1 MRVLASLAAAA
12 AVVALAPAAA
22 QDSPV
27 GDFDR
32 AVTDVLGEDARLIVG
47 GGLGV
52 ISQPYLGA
60 DDIRYVP
67 EPLIIYQNERFE
79 FIGRTL
85 GYELWSNESVDVAA
99 IGEWRFF
106 GHDAGDDS
114 PFLEGMSKR
123 KGTAEAGLRAR
134 FGKERLQGSLAAK
147 ADILSRHGGYELE
160 ARASYEL
167 STWRPLSVRPNGG
180 VRYQSDS
187 LADYYFGVDPEE
199 ALNRVCTAVVGDGC
213 VAIDRPAYETGA
225 AVTPFVGVTAR
236 QSLTPKVAVVGG
248 FDHIFLADT
257 VQDSPIVDASGQ
269 TFAFLGMIY
278 VFGNAGGAADA
289 AH

>member
-1 MRVLASLAAAA
+1 MRRALGSLAALA
-12 AVVALAPAAA
+12 VALGGAAA

-27 GDFDR
+27 GKLDR

-47 GGLGV
+47 GGIGL
-52 ISQPYLGA
+52 ISQPYVGA
-60 DDIRYVP
+60 DDYRTVP

-85 GYELWSNESVDVAA
+85 GWELWSNDTVQLTA

-114 PFLEGMSKR
+114 PFLDGMAQR
-123 KGTAEAGLRAR
+123 DGTAEAGLRAEFEHGR
-134 FGKERLQGSLAAK
+134 AQAALAAK

-180 VRYQSDS
+180 VRYQSSS

-199 ALNRVCTAVVGDGC
+199 ALSRVCTAVVGGGC
-213 VAIDRPAYETGA
+213 VPIFRPAYETGDA
-225 AVTPFVGVTAR
+225 ITPFVGLTAR
-236 QSLTPKVAVVGG
+236 QSLSPKVAIVGG
-248 FDHIFLADT
+248 FDLNFLDDAVT
-257 VQDSPIVDASGQ
+257 DSPIVDEDTQ
-269 TFAFLGMIY
+269 LFAFGGLIY
-278 VFGNAGGAADA
+278 VFGKGGAADA